1 MTKTSFNCTEEKFEA
16 ILLRK
21 TLISDSSFKIPLC
34 DWPVMANESVSEPN
48 WTSVQLNL
56 VLVNSLIKLYTPTKF
71 HQNQIKT
78 VVVSF
83 YLSIPT
89 YFI

>member
-1 MTKTSFNCTEEKFEA
+1 MYEQGKNNFWWFLRVSKPSYFNFEPYMSKLTERSKELYHHQVGTTFY
-16 ILLRK
+16 
-21 TLISDSSFKIPLC
+21 
-34 DWPVMANESVSEPN
+34 
-48 WTSVQLNL
+48 